1 MQFNLTDPVSWVA
14 GSLALAIIAT
24 NIAWLIGHGRPPAGL
39 LAWSGLPALSWLL
52 VSLFLLLPPVA
63 AWSNGALSP
72 YFMGLSELNWLAVL
86 GTGGLLT
93 AMIIGL
99 TIFGWL
105 VYRRTLP
112 PGAATPAGGLRR
124 ALTAG
129 RPALDA
135 ALAQWHLAFY
145 RAAAIGWLYGLTVPA
160 DAALPIEPLGR
171 LLAALLAQPLYWGS
185 WLGLGLAALEWAL
198 NPVARAAL
206 GVAGQREAV
215 IRNAGLGLATTALF
229 VLTRNFWLCLGCHV
243 AVELAVAAWFPLRTA
258 KKDEGQT
265 T

>member
-1 MQFNLTDPVSWVA
+1 MQFNLTDPVLWVA

-24 NIAWLIGHGRPPAGL
+24 NVAWLIGRGRRPAGL

-72 YFMGLSELNWLAVL
+72 YFMGLSELNWLTLL

-93 AMIIGL
+93 AIIIGL
-99 TIFGWL
+99 TVFGWL
-105 VYRRTLP
+105 VYRRGLP
-112 PGAATPAGGLRR
+112 PGAATPGGVRR
-124 ALTAG
+124 ALAG
-129 RPALDA
+129 GRAALDA
-135 ALAQWHLAFY
+135 ALLQWHLAFY

-171 LLAALLAQPLYWGS
+171 LLAALLAEPLYWGS
-185 WLGLGLAALEWAL
+185 WLGLGLAAVEWAL
-198 NPVARAAL
+198 NPFARAAQ
-206 GVAGQREAV
+206 GVAGQRETV
-215 IRNAGLGLATTALF
+215 IRSAGLGLATTALF

-243 AVELAVAAWFPLRTA
+243 AAELAVAAWFPLRMTE
-258 KKDEGQT
+258 KDKGQIT
-265 T
+265 